1 MNTDDMH
8 VLAAAYTL
16 DAIDD
21 DERREFE
28 SHLDSC
34 SECRMEVSE
43 FYDTVGLLGAASAE
57 QPPSGMRTAVLE
69 RVSQTRQ
76 VPPRVTGSEPV
87 SLVSRLRRSTSTWVA
102 AAAALIAVAAGGYA
116 WHEHQSYDSYR
127 SSQTQVETVLA
138 APDARTEHAAAKG
151 GGKMTVVR
159 SSTARKAV
167 IIPSDMPALT
177 SGRVYQLWVISKG
190 VPLPRSVLSGKP
202 QLVNDVRASDSIAV
216 SIESH
221 PGATKPTNIIISG
234 V

>member
-1 MNTDDMH
+1 MNSDDMH

-16 DAIDD
+16 DAIDA

-34 SECRMEVSE
+34 SECREEVSE
-43 FYDTVGLLGAASAE
+43 FFDTVALLGAASAE
-57 QPPSGMRTAVLE
+57 LPPPGMRTAVLE
-69 RVSQTRQ
+69 RVSRTRQ
-76 VPPRVTGSEPV
+76 APPRVTGPERPA
-87 SLVSRLRRSTSTWVA
+87 LVTRLRRSTSTWIA
-102 AAAALIAVAAGGYA
+102 SAAALIAVAAGGYA
-116 WHEHQSYDSYR
+116 WQEHQNYNSYR
-127 SSQTQVETVLA
+127 SSQTQVETILA

-167 IIPSDMPALT
+167 IIPSDMPTLT
-177 SGRVYQLWVISKG
+177 SGRVYQLWVITNG

-216 SIESH
+216 SIEAH
-221 PGATKPTNIIISG
+221 PGAKKPTNIIVSG